1 MGFCERKVLDPGSG
15 ECLGEHVIATSLFTP
30 GSLFSAHLLPRY
42 RAQPQPHRHIAQEV
56 VSLDMSELL
65 EFLRTHDEAFRSRSR
80 LASLYSDFRL
90 QRNTNPDGYHA
101 NSSAWL
107 RALSSAAKAG
117 LIPSQTLSSNSRFIL
132 ESSPELLRE
141 LQTQEYGQP
150 LALGAVLEDAVKSK
164 ALVPLTE
171 FLENKQSLY
180 HKSWIPTPWQVLTWA
195 LRQAGLVGGDA
206 QDKLVRGRFVV
217 VANVEKAAKAVIQR
231 AGKISTSDA
240 DRIYSKDLFAKTFS
254 TTLGVD
260 TISPHDL
267 DVLLTH
273 LSRDLRA
280 LAYEKESGVVKF
292 KTTAEPQPAPIT
304 SEDRSIA
311 SLRTLIVDLQPQL
324 ESLTSRVAELDMA
337 ARTAVSEKQIIK
349 AKTALRQK
357 KMADTKLQQRSD
369 MLAQLEGVYAS
380 IEQASDQVQIVK
392 VLEDSGKTLK
402 SLNAQ
407 TGGADKVSEVMD
419 DLRESMLDT
428 EQIGNAINEVS
439 AGEIDEGEV
448 EDELEALETIE
459 REKIEAKE
467 REEREKREAKE
478 REEREKQE
486 AEEAEKT
493 RLRLA
498 ELESAP
504 KEAGEKAG
512 EKADEK
518 ADEQADE
525 KADEKAHEKADEK
538 AEGDVAGKVAQETAA

>member
-1 MGFCERKVLDPGSG
+1 
-15 ECLGEHVIATSLFTP
+15 
-30 GSLFSAHLLPRY
+30 
-42 RAQPQPHRHIAQEV
+42 
-56 VSLDMSELL
+56 MSELL
-65 EFLRTHDEAFRSRSR
+65 EFLRTHDEAFP
-80 LASLYSDFRL
+80 SLYSDFRF
-90 QRNTNPDGYHA
+90 QRNTNPDGYQA

-107 RALSSAAKAG
+107 RALTSAVKAG
-117 LIPSQTLSSNSRFIL
+117 LIPSQTSGSNSPFIL

-164 ALVPLTE
+164 ALLPLKE

-180 HKSWIPTPWQVLTWA
+180 HKSWIPTPWQLLAWA
-195 LRQAGLVGGDA
+195 LRQAGLGGGGA
-206 QDKLVRGRFVV
+206 QDRLVRSQFVV
-217 VANVEKAAKAVIQR
+217 VANVENAAKVLLQR
-231 AGKISTSDA
+231 AGKISASEA

-254 TTLGVD
+254 TTLGVES
-260 TISPHDL
+260 INPLDL
-267 DVLLTH
+267 DVLLMH
-273 LSRDLRA
+273 LSRDLGA
-280 LAYEKESGVVKF
+280 LAFEKESGVVKF
-292 KTTAEPQPAPIT
+292 KTAAEPQPQPIT

-311 SLRTLIVDLQPQL
+311 SLRTLISDLQPQI
-324 ESLTSRVAELDMA
+324 ESLTSRIAELDIA
-337 ARTAVSEKQIIK
+337 AREAVSEKQTIK
-349 AKTALRQK
+349 AKTSLRQK
-357 KMADTKLQQRSD
+357 KMANTKLQQRSD

-419 DLRESMLDT
+419 DLRESMMDT

-448 EDELEALETIE
+448 EDELEALENVE

-478 REEREKQE
+478 REEKEKLE

-504 KEAGEKAG
+504 KEAGEKTG
-512 EKADEK
+512 EKTDE
-518 ADEQADE
+518 EE
-525 KADEKAHEKADEK
+525 
-538 AEGDVAGKVAQETAA
+538 VAGKVAQDSAA

>member
-1 MGFCERKVLDPGSG
+1 M
-15 ECLGEHVIATSLFTP
+15 
-30 GSLFSAHLLPRY
+30 
-42 RAQPQPHRHIAQEV
+42 
-56 VSLDMSELL
+56 
-65 EFLRTHDEAFRSRSR
+65 
-80 LASLYSDFRL
+80 
-90 QRNTNPDGYHA
+90 
-101 NSSAWL
+101 
-107 RALSSAAKAG
+107 
-117 LIPSQTLSSNSRFIL
+117 L

-164 ALVPLTE
+164 ALVPLKD

-180 HKSWIPTPWQVLTWA
+180 HKSWIPTPWEVLHWA
-195 LRQAGLVGGDA
+195 LRQAGIVGGGA
-206 QDKLVRGRFVV
+206 QDKLVRGHFVV
-217 VANVEKAAKAVIQR
+217 VANVENAAKVVLGR
-231 AGKISTSDA
+231 AGKISTSEA

-254 TTLGVD
+254 TTLGVE

-273 LSRDLRA
+273 LSRDLSA
-280 LAYEKESGVVKF
+280 LSFEKDSGVVKF
-292 KTTAEPQPAPIT
+292 KTAAELQPTPIT
-304 SEDRSIA
+304 SEDRRIA
-311 SLRTLIVDLQPQL
+311 SLRTLISELQPQI
-324 ESLTSRVAELDMA
+324 ESLTSRIAELNMA
-337 ARTAVSEKQIIK
+337 ARTAVSQKQTIK

-407 TGGADKVSEVMD
+407 TGGADKVLEVMD
-419 DLRESMLDT
+419 DLRESMMDT

-448 EDELEALETIE
+448 EDELEALEKME
-459 REKIEAKE
+459 REKVEAIE
-467 REEREKREAKE
+467 REEREKREVKE
-478 REEREKQE
+478 REEREEEE

-504 KEAGEKAG
+504 KEPGQKSSEKTEEEA
-512 EKADEK
+512 
-518 ADEQADE
+518 
-525 KADEKAHEKADEK
+525 
-538 AEGDVAGKVAQETAA
+538 AEKVAQETAA

>member
-1 MGFCERKVLDPGSG
+1 
-15 ECLGEHVIATSLFTP
+15 
-30 GSLFSAHLLPRY
+30 
-42 RAQPQPHRHIAQEV
+42 
-56 VSLDMSELL
+56 MSELL

-80 LASLYSDFRL
+80 LASLYSDFRF
-90 QRNTNPDGYHA
+90 QRSTNPDGYQA

-117 LIPSQTLSSNSRFIL
+117 LIPSQTTGSNSRFVL

-164 ALVPLTE
+164 ALVPLKE
-171 FLENKQSLY
+171 FLENTQSLY
-180 HKSWIPTPWQVLTWA
+180 HKSWIPTPWQGLTWA
-195 LRQAGLVGGDA
+195 LRQAGLIGAGAHDR
-206 QDKLVRGRFVV
+206 LVRGQFVV
-217 VANVEKAAKAVIQR
+217 VANVESAAQVVLER
-231 AGKISTSDA
+231 ARKISTSEA
-240 DRIYSKDLFAKTFS
+240 DRIYSKNLFARTFS
-254 TTLGVD
+254 TSLGVE
-260 TISPHDL
+260 TISNHDL
-267 DVLLTH
+267 DVILTH
-273 LSRDLRA
+273 LSRDLSA
-280 LAYEKESGVVKF
+280 LTFEKESGVVKF
-292 KTTAEPQPAPIT
+292 KTAAEPQPMPIT

-311 SLRTLIVDLQPQL
+311 SLRTLVSELQPQI
-324 ESLTSRVAELDMA
+324 ESLTSRIAELDMV
-337 ARTAVSEKQIIK
+337 ARTAVSEKQTIK
-349 AKTALRQK
+349 AKTTLRQK
-357 KMADTKLQQRSD
+357 KMANTKLQQRSD

-392 VLEDSGKTLK
+392 VLQDSGKTLK

-419 DLRESMLDT
+419 DLRESVMDT

-448 EDELEALETIE
+448 EDELEALEKIE
-459 REKIEAKE
+459 REKVEAKE

-504 KEAGEKAG
+504 KEAGEESSQEGVEPTG
-512 EKADEK
+512 E
-518 ADEQADE
+518 EQPSG
-525 KADEKAHEKADEK
+525 KIAHDI
-538 AEGDVAGKVAQETAA
+538 AA